1 MIRKRSY
8 AVEGEEPKSTRP
20 QARKNGFSIA
30 HSSSTEISGQL
41 LDETEQLRTVL
52 TPIDLVPPAGKPAR
66 PPARPPALR
75 PEIKSSLKQG
85 KTTDD
90 VEDFKWI
97 AQAA

>member
-52 TPIDLVPPAGKPAR
+52 TPIDLVPPRR
-66 PPARPPALR
+66 PGSPPALR

>member
-52 TPIDLVPPAGKPAR
+52 TPIDLVPPRRPGS